1 MTTAVGAVEV
11 TPQGLLVRRLVLF
24 GILAVVL
31 ITPAVVSAPSA
42 GLFAQAAV
50 FGVIGLSL
58 NVLMGYAGQIS
69 LGHQAFV
76 GVGAFSAAFLTTDS
90 GLPMYV
96 SIPLAAVIG
105 GVTASLLGLV
115 ALRIQGLY
123 LALITLAYGLVAERS
138 IFGIQPLTGGGAGKA
153 AFRPPPFE
161 SDKVFAYFCLAVLA
175 VILYLDWRMLRTKF
189 GRALLALKS
198 NEQVAASFGMNPVFY
213 KVGAFVLAGALA
225 GLGGGLLAFR
235 QTQVVSQDFTFA
247 TALTYVIMVVVGGL
261 GSRIGVVI
269 GSAFI
274 SYLPFLLDGF
284 GRFLEA
290 STTIRPLLWLGENL
304 PVLKIA
310 VSALLLLLT
319 ITQFPGGIAQ
329 QLHPLT
335 TWLSGKPFPKHEKA
349 PRQNRKRLRKE
360 AAFTGTEVPDPSA
373 GKGEHEEDPTARV
386 ES

>member
-1 MTTAVGAVEV
+1 MATAVGTANVS
-11 TPQGLLVRRLVLF
+11 PQGLVARRLVLL

-50 FGVIGLSL
+50 FGIIGLSL

-76 GVGAFSAAFLTTDS
+76 GIGAFAAAFMTTDA

-105 GVTASLLGLV
+105 AVTASLLGLV

-138 IFGIQPLTGGGAGKA
+138 IFGIQPLTGGGAGKP
-153 AFRPPPFE
+153 AFRPAPFE
-161 SDKVFAYFCLAVLA
+161 SDRVYAYLCLAVLA

-290 STTIRPLLWLGENL
+290 ATTIRPLLWFGENL

-310 VSALLLLLT
+310 ISALLLLLT

-335 TWLSGKPFPKHEKA
+335 VWLSGKPFPKHEKA
-349 PRQNRKRLRKE
+349 PGHKKKSLRKK
-360 AAFTGTEVPDPSA
+360 AAFAGTDVSDPAA
-373 GKGEHEEDPTARV
+373 GKGEHEEDPTTSV
-386 ES
+386 EG